1 MSAEASTSTPQQA
14 APQQQ
19 QQQQQQ
25 ASTPAANVPPSGASA
40 MPSAGANRVAEGLLA
55 QTDIL
60 KDDSQRKSEALQRME
75 QRNAYLE
82 AQMAKQLQSYRA
94 KQLPK
99 LEQYIKEIEE
109 TTGTPLGE
117 ESKKK
122 YYNLFTSP
130 DNEEEVE
137 RMTQVMQR
145 TVNLVASKKAADEE
159 LARMKADHA
168 TLVETMSKVSQKMGG
183 GVNMRQAYAEAVSG
197 NSASGTDQNQ
207 KQVEIAASRT
217 RDDSQRR
224 TNARSMFSPHNP
236 TAKEAEWLAEFGYAN
251 TTDVNIA
258 ASSDNGVQSLRPLP
272 TSFPK
277 PATHQLLYTK
287 EGEKQFPYSM
297 REYNEDLFGVALQQ
311 KDARPDVLNELTYV
325 SINSTDDF
333 TCNAY
338 K

>member
-1 MSAEASTSTPQQA
+1 MSETTVAPVSTP

-19 QQQQQQ
+19 QQVAAAVP
-25 ASTPAANVPPSGASA
+25 ASGSSA
-40 MPSAGANRVAEGLLA
+40 MPASGSNRVAEGLLA

-60 KDDSQRKSEALQRME
+60 KGDNQLKSEALQRME

-82 AQMAKQLQSYRA
+82 AQMAKSLQSYRA

-109 TTGTPLGE
+109 TTGAPLGE

-145 TVNLVASKKAADEE
+145 TVNLVASKKAADDE
-159 LARMKADHA
+159 LARMKAENA

-197 NSASGTDQNQ
+197 NSASGTDQTQ
-207 KQVEIAASRT
+207 QIEIAASRT

-224 TNARSMFSPHNP
+224 ASTRNMFAPHNMA
-236 TAKEAEWLAEFGYAN
+236 AKQAEWLAEFGFAN

-258 ASSDNGVQSLRPLP
+258 ASAESYDGQTLRPLP

-277 PATHQLLYTK
+277 PATHQLMYTK
-287 EGEKQFPYSM
+287 EGERVFPNSM
-297 REYNEDLFGVALQQ
+297 RWADEDLFGVALQQ
-311 KDARPDVLNELTYV
+311 KDARPDVLAELTYV